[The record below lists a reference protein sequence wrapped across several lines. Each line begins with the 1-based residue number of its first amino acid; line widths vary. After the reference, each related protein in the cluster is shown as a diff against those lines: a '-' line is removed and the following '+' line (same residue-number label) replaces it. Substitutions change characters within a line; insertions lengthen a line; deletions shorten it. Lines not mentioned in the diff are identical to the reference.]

1 MREDRRESQV
11 DKELKRRLEECGTAE
26 ISNGVVNQVTQA
38 IDETP
43 TKVKFLVFGEMQE
56 KEIIPID
63 EACAKC
69 NHCYFPTTKQCQ
81 DRQELDAIA
90 RGFSY
95 LICPQQF
102 KA

>member
-1 MREDRRESQV
+1 MKDNNESQV
-11 DKELKRRLEECGTAE
+11 DKELKRRLKECGTAE
-26 ISNGVVNQVTQA
+26 ISNGVINQVIQA

-43 TKVKFLVFGEMQE
+43 NKVKFLAFGEMQE

-69 NHCYFPTTKQCQ
+69 DHCYLPTPKQCQ

-90 RGFSY
+90 RGFPH

-102 KA
+102 KT